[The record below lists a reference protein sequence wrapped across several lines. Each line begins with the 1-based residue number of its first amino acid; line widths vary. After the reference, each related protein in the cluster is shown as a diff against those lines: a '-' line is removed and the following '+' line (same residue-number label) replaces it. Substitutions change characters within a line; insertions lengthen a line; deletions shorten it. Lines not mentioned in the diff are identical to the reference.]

1 MIAHILDLLSETQA
15 DTEEVRIAKGKYSYP
30 ESIKEVIQKRDLYGS

>member
-1 MIAHILDLLSETQA
+1 MIAQILDLLPNTQA
-15 DTEEVRIAKGKYSYP
+15 DTEEVKIAKGKYSYP